1 MVFKLMHLGGA
12 FGPAG
17 EPDGAGGEIG
27 EPYLLFAMGVLA
39 GPDATAAVTA
49 AFGRLDEALREHTDG
64 RTVPNFM
71 GPGNDLDSV
80 WAPGVRDK
88 LGEIKRRVDPEHRI
102 RSNRPVY

>member
-1 MVFKLMHLGGA
+1 
-12 FGPAG
+12 
-17 EPDGAGGEIG
+17 
-27 EPYLLFAMGVLA
+27 
-39 GPDATAAVTA
+39 
-49 AFGRLDEALREHTDG
+49 
-64 RTVPNFM
+64 M